1 MSNAPFFS
9 SKCLL
14 LVCNEMN
21 SRLNGDDMI
30 RYGHEQL
37 VFARDG
43 VTAKPIEILND
54 CPADLHTYA
63 YHMYIFDYN
72 PKAC

>member
-1 MSNAPFFS
+1 
-9 SKCLL
+9 
-14 LVCNEMN
+14 MN